1 MGISLRAISK
11 HDVGANRA
19 ATSASRTFS
28 PLLRDR
34 HIRRLDEIGG
44 IASLLVSDIRIMPIV
59 SDLMG
64 DEARPGA
71 IAFVPPVHD
80 FPRLARLAAAL
91 RGIEMPADRTAAP
104 IAFAA
109 DFLDA
114 AEGHFFVDTVV
125 HEVAHVVNNLTRPPG
140 GWVDG
145 RRQIHGH
152 RWVAFAAA
160 LAARAGLP
168 DGRDGA
174 RYLLSSSAA
183 RPDADLI
190 SRRFVGRHLEAG
202 LHDLADSAFAAAP
215 LGRAIPPL
223 GEWTRL
229 VDRIVTDWEE
239 SCRPRPRAARRA

>member
-1 MGISLRAISK
+1 MGTSA
-11 HDVGANRA
+11 G
-19 ATSASRTFS
+19 ATSTRDVAARRVSTAASRTFA
-28 PLLRDR
+28 PLPLDR
-34 HIRRLDEIGG
+34 HMRRLDEIGG
-44 IASLLVSDIRIMPIV
+44 MASRLVADIRILPIV

-64 DEARPGA
+64 DEGRPSA

-91 RGIEMPADRTAAP
+91 RGIEMPEEGTAAP

-152 RWVAFAAA
+152 RWVAFSAA

-174 RYLLSSSAA
+174 RYVMTSSAA
-183 RPDADLI
+183 RPDADLVAKRFAG
-190 SRRFVGRHLEAG
+190 RRLEAG
-202 LHDLADSAFAAAP
+202 LNELADAVFAAAP
-215 LGRAIPPL
+215 VGGSIPPM

-229 VDRIVTDWEE
+229 VDGIVADWEE
-239 SCRPRPRAARRA
+239 AWRPPVRAARRG